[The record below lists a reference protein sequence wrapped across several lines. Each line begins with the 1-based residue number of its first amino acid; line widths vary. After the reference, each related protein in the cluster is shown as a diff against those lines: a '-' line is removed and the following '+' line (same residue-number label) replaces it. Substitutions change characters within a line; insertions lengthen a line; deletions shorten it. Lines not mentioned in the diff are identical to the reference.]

1 MSVIESANK
10 NGFLLKGLSQDVVRE
25 TNARTLAD
33 ILGFVESNH
42 RGPRL
47 HKLST
52 ALITTGAGS
61 ISHDGLFELLD
72 ESIRSRDGYI
82 FIPVQATD
90 APSLKTL
97 LNNINQKGTKQ
108 QHDDEDDELDVA
120 VPVASKTKGPKLL
133 NYDLDIL
140 RQYCERLGDQRV
152 VLAVQDSEAFDAG
165 VLTDL
170 FLLLQCVQFNST
182 LHEQHD

>member
-1 MSVIESANK
+1 
-10 NGFLLKGLSQDVVRE
+10 LHQDVVRE

-33 ILGFVESNH
+33 ILGFVDSSH
-42 RGPRL
+42 RDPRL
-47 HKLST
+47 DKLST

-72 ESIRSRDGYI
+72 ESISSRDRHI

-90 APSLKTL
+90 APNLKTL
-97 LNNINQKGTKQ
+97 LKNINQKGTRQ
-108 QHDDEDDELDVA
+108 QHHDDEDDDLDVT
-120 VPVASKTKGPKLL
+120 VPAASKAKGPKLL

-140 RQYCERLGDQRV
+140 RQHCERLSGQKV

-170 FLLLQCVQFNST
+170 FTLLQCVYLVPRT
-182 LHEQHD
+182 TKVTH